1 MLKDKSLIAAV
12 VIIIFSVVRIHAQTA
27 DSLRWREVFTDPELA
42 ALIDTA
48 LVHNKDLRTASL
60 RVEQAHASLSM
71 SRMAILPSLSIGAE
85 GCRESPLER
94 GGNGACHDTV
104 QYREEYRESPHSQG

>member
-12 VIIIFSVVRIHAQTA
+12 VIIIFSVVSIHAQTA

-48 LVHNKDLRTASL
+48 VYK
-60 RVEQAHASLSM
+60 
-71 SRMAILPSLSIGAE
+71 
-85 GCRESPLER
+85 
-94 GGNGACHDTV
+94 
-104 QYREEYRESPHSQG
+104 